1 MTTRLDVEKNVNIG
15 SIASSLEGI
24 NNSLSE
30 ILMIIK
36 EMRAEEIET
45 MKRIDAR
52 RKEEAWLQRLVA
64 LQIISG
70 LYLVIS

>member
-30 ILMIIK
+30 MLMIIK

-52 RKEEAWLQRLVA
+52 RKEDT
-64 LQIISG
+64 
-70 LYLVIS
+70 